1 MATNPFS
8 FDQQTAPLSKELGVM
23 PQENQKVL
31 LSKGRSKGG
40 WGSGFLIN
48 WLFYLGAKLVY

>member
-1 MATNPFS
+1 MATNPFF

-31 LSKGRSKGG
+31 LGKGRSKGG
-40 WGSGFLIN
+40 
-48 WLFYLGAKLVY
+48 